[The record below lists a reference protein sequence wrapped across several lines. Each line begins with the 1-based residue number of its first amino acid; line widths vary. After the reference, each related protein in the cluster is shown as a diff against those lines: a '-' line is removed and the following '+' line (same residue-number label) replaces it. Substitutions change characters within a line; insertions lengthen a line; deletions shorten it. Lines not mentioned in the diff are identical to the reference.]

1 MSGRKDL
8 GNMASNKTE
17 TSKSCASIRLFLD
30 TNIIVDVITKRKGYE
45 DSLQILRYCET
56 NRAVGWVSA
65 ISVTDV
71 MYILRKY
78 GTPEAVREAIQTL
91 LVIVELADVLKS
103 DILSAF
109 GGNMQDFEDA
119 VQASCAKRI
128 KAEYII
134 TRNYKDFKA
143 SSVPAILPA
152 EALKLLSK

>member
-1 MSGRKDL
+1 
-8 GNMASNKTE
+8 MALNNTE
-17 TSKSCASIRLFLD
+17 TSKSAIRLFLD

-56 NRAVGWVSA
+56 TRAVGWISA

-78 GTPEAVREAIQTL
+78 GTPKTVREAIQTL
-91 LVIVELADVLKS
+91 LAIVDLADVLKS

-109 GGNMQDFEDA
+109 GGNMQDFENA
-119 VQASCAKRI
+119 AQASCARRV

-134 TRNYKDFKA
+134 TRNFKDFRA
-143 SSVPAILPA
+143 SSVPAISPG